1 MKSRKKLGERRR
13 GGWKCVGG
21 SRRKGEGEGE
31 KEEEGRGRKRKRKK
45 GEGGGKKWEGGK
57 RGGKV

>member
-13 GGWKCVGG
+13 GGWKCEGG
-21 SRRKGEGEGE
+21 RKRKKGEGWGEGEGE
-31 KEEEGRGRKRKRKK
+31 NEEEEKEKE
-45 GEGGGKKWEGGK
+45 EGGGKKWEGGK